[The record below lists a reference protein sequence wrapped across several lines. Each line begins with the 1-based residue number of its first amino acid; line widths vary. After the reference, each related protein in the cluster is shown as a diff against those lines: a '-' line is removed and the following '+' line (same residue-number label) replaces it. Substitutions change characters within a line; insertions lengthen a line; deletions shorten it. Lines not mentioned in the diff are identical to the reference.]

1 MRPYA
6 YENVHLSV
14 CHILHV
20 KRDDSGHIK
29 MLGEVLPYG
38 IPACAVAAGGLT
50 VQMKRTCPRHKRN
63 SEGSTPACNFF
74 LLMTP
79 VIPHVMLRG
88 SYWRRKGGSKG
99 INLHAGVAVS
109 EEVMPSNGSSRY
121 VLSIS
126 YRHWISSSRIFR
138 LLRS

>member
-1 MRPYA
+1 MRACA
-6 YENVHLSV
+6 YENVQMSV

-20 KRDDSGHIK
+20 KRDHSSHIK

-63 SEGSTPACNFF
+63 SEGSTLACNFF

-79 VIPHVMLRG
+79 VIPHIMLREC
-88 SYWRRKGGSKG
+88 YLRRKGESKG
-99 INLHAGVAVS
+99 IILHAGVAVS
-109 EEVMPSNGSSRY
+109 EVVMPSNESNRYISSLRC
-121 VLSIS
+121 
-126 YRHWISSSRIFR
+126 RCWISHWPPRGDAKI
-138 LLRS
+138 